1 MRMSNYTLKKGA
13 HAYNVHLVYKKQ
25 SNQKQNLKQQVKKFK
40 TNADKQLIASL
51 RISLIKLSQRV
62 KEYFRIGEVFGHVKF
77 LLRSTQ
83 RSHRKTYHI
92 IKFDSELNYVRSC
105 RYVLKLYR
113 NSN

>member
-40 TNADKQLIASL
+40 TNADK

-62 KEYFRIGEVFGHVKF
+62 KDYFRVGEVFGHVKF